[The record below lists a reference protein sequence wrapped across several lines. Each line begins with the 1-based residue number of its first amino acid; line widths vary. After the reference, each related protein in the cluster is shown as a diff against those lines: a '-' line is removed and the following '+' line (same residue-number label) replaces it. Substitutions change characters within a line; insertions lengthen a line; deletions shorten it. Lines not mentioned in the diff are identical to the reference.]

1 MQNLQREG
9 EEKMRKKQ
17 NIIKDCI
24 YYICLF
30 LFTAFIM
37 MPIVLAVTN
46 SLRYDYSEIFAHTNK
61 LSLYT
66 LFPEK
71 INFLHYKELI
81 VDNAFWRPIVNS
93 FIVAICTV
101 AGGFL
106 VNGLAGFAFAKY
118 QFKGKDIL
126 FSIFLFSF
134 MIPFEVI
141 AIPLY
146 KTTDAMGLLNTRMA
160 LILPMMGNGM
170 IVFLYRQFFK
180 EIPDALLEAGV
191 IDGAG
196 ALKIFFNILVPL
208 SKPVII
214 SASLMTFIQQWDA
227 FLWPMVAAANK
238 ELKVVQVAISE
249 LYGET
254 FTDWTLIY
262 GATVIAILI
271 PVMFI
276 LPLQKYYI
284 QGVAGTGVKE

>member
-1 MQNLQREG
+1 
-9 EEKMRKKQ
+9 MRRRQ
-17 NIIKDCI
+17 NIVKNII
-24 YYICLF
+24 YYIFLF
-30 LFTAFIM
+30 LITAFVM
-37 MPIVLAVTN
+37 LPIVLAVSN
-46 SLRYDYSEIFAHTNK
+46 SLRYDFSDIFAHANK
-61 LSLYT
+61 LSIYT
-66 LFPEK
+66 LIPEK
-71 INFLHYKELI
+71 VNFQHYKEILI
-81 VDNAFWRPIVNS
+81 DNSFWRPIMNS
-93 FIVAICTV
+93 LIVAVCTV
-101 AGGFL
+101 TGGFL

-118 QFKGKDIL
+118 RFRGKKLL
-126 FSIFLFSF
+126 FTIFLFSF

-146 KTTDAMGLLNTRMA
+146 KTTDTMGLLNTRLA
-160 LILPMMGNGM
+160 LILPMVGNGM
-170 IVFLYRQFFK
+170 IVFLYRQFFM
-180 EIPDALLEAGV
+180 EIPDSLIESAV

-196 ALKIFFNILVPL
+196 ALKIFFRLLVPL

-214 SASLMTFIQQWDA
+214 SASLMMFIQQWDA

-262 GATVIAILI
+262 AATVIAILI
-271 PVMFI
+271 PVSFV

>member
-1 MQNLQREG
+1 MY
-9 EEKMRKKQ
+9 KKQ
-17 NIIKDCI
+17 STLKNGF
-24 YYICLF
+24 YYICLIF
-30 LFTAFIM
+30 ITAFVL
-37 MPIVLAVTN
+37 MPIVLAVSN
-46 SLRYDYSEIFAHTNK
+46 SLRYDYSDIFAHSSK
-61 LSLYT
+61 LSIYT
-66 LFPEK
+66 FIPEK
-71 INFLHYKELI
+71 FNFWHYRELLF
-81 VDNAFWRPIVNS
+81 DNSFWRPVMNS
-93 FIVAICTV
+93 MIVAVCTV

-118 QFKGKDIL
+118 NFRGKNLL
-126 FSIFLFSF
+126 FTIFLFSF

-146 KTTDAMGLLNTRMA
+146 KTTDSMGMLNTRLA
-160 LILPMMGNGM
+160 LILPMVGNGM

-180 EIPDALLEAGV
+180 EIPDALMESAV

-196 ALKIFFNILVPL
+196 PLKIFFRLLVPL

-214 SASLMTFIQQWDA
+214 SASLMIFIQQWDA
-227 FLWPMVAAANK
+227 FLWPMVAASSK

-262 GATVIAILI
+262 AATVVAIFI
-271 PVMFI
+271 PVSLI

-284 QGVAGTGVKE
+284 RGVAGTGVKE